1 MANDL
6 ASGYTLNTDC
16 GRGER
21 SESDGRPDSTMRD
34 QNFSRGTSLRILR
47 LPQIMQQTGLKKT
60 KLYELQ
66 AEGTFPN
73 RIQITS
79 YAVGWIAEEVQTW
92 IARRV
97 AASKP
102 SRIK

>member
-1 MANDL
+1 MTNDL
-6 ASGYTLNTDC
+6 ARGYMLNTVC
-16 GRGER
+16 GQAER
-21 SESDGRPDSTMRD
+21 SESDGRPGSTTRD

-47 LPQIMQQTGLKKT
+47 LPQVMQQTGLKKT

-73 RIQITS
+73 RIQITT